1 MKKVNQTSNANLKA
15 AVTAATGAAVSAD
28 VRVAAA
34 TAAAA
39 TAEAVAT
46 ETAGTLART
55 AVQFRT
61 FVNNFVVEGG
71 EYRSFVGVCSDV
83 GVTHPDLVKW
93 VKKQKW
99 QEVFAIW
106 KEGAGYTR
114 NSFRSEEDWETYL
127 QLREAFLAAKKANK
141 KASRKLA
148 KARAAL
154 KAAKQEAIRARF
166 VEKSAKKAYNKFRKE
181 VKEIN
186 TAETAVMAEEKR
198 QEKARERAEKAGP
211 KEPPKRREAAAVA
224 GLESMLAWIKSRKTV
239 TETAA
244 PKAAVKVAATET
256 TVITETTNNLVV
268 EANAAVEYGYMD
280 LQTGE
285 FVSTKGTKEFSGAR
299 FKTGTINIQLFA
311 SKVSTIDAIEEA
323 SVEAIKAGK
332 EDSESLTQFLDKARK
347 AIKTNILTVAEEINN
362 LQDLVDMGRDQYQGD
377 LDQAV
382 DALEKAREA
391 VEKLE
396 EITNEFDA
404 KKASIK
410 VSDFEV
416 GTDGVLKPVKI
427 KSDKKGHK
435 VLHGTMQQVAIDT
448 IMVYGK
454 EANSS
459 GEGLHVTM
467 TPSVTGINALVRAAL
482 KWEEDYNCPGLLV
495 SIDPVHA
502 GTHMDVTAFKFNRRG
517 EFIKFAVK
525 SRNSVAVVSG
535 IGLKLNGIVAMS
547 CPEEHKMENVEPFVK
562 LFRKLSSITVDGEE
576 FIPCLPESNAKTR
589 NFELVWT
596 SKKLAKIWL
605 EVLAYASGGITSFL
619 SDIQKVDKGLQDRSR
634 LPLGWSPSVA
644 KKIVVEDYGVAFIN
658 DKLDHIDGQCYG
670 DAKLMAKLAGY
681 SEDAK
686 YAWQVRTETGKG
698 QMINVK
704 SLKQWLDFLIKA
716 KGYKVFYAKTTA
728 EVQGLFELHGKG
740 IVVIVGNTEDLAI
753 VGDNNFFKKC
763 PQQDKF
769 DGRGRC
775 FVELNILANLAPTG
789 NGSHAAWQVLS
800 GVCAQYKSAKT
811 GKSLRSKAAIK
822 RLVNESI
829 EIFKRGFKG
838 RNIGHSMP
846 ELLNWLTGRNGL
858 EGEAAVVA
866 ELSMKAA
873 DAAMKPIINLSAKLE
888 NEQQVVRGDA
898 SMTFAENM
906 QNVLFAKHEYMRGS
920 KAYKKG
926 PGLLKAELI
935 VPNNSKLL
943 RNGNQRVIAVR
954 YPHSNGYSFVMFQLV
969 TVDQAIERINNSTL
983 EQWQKDAIIMELKS
997 MHGNAVMCDSTKI
1010 VLEALGGMDF
1020 DGDKITV
1027 FTEKEYKE
1035 LLPVAHMRTIVA
1047 PIVTKAKDRDFVCPT
1062 GADEFEKFALLQKYM
1077 SEAEA
1082 VYVGQVADAVQVATE
1097 LIGSDRATVREHIIK
1112 MIKFNNLHHSNNAPV
1127 FSYEED
1133 IKWLPGLEGVML
1145 DPACCTVEKLRE
1157 VADRFMSETEERN
1170 YCVESVIAFAEYI
1183 VLMSGPCQ
1191 GYVIDTVKKACEV
1204 FNLGGKMAE
1213 GMKLKHKKFAP
1224 SFVITMDD
1232 KAQDKEDWELSLD
1245 MTPEYIL
1252 SEKLDYVTFGSSIQE
1267 EAFKA
1272 FTNAAKAEILSV
1284 FGGQNKVTW
1293 DDFEEAMKDG
1303 SGLSKVGDR
1312 INRGNKQ
1319 LRDMA
1324 SNCARALVAVDRK
1337 TQKAFAD
1344 SNVKVV
1350 SCLDAWGEALA
1361 TTAALYGTIN
1371 PLAMNAHVLSKYF
1384 KSLEFKTIVEQ
1395 LGIKE
1400 LPVKLAFTNN
1410 DAIADAL
1417 THVGEE
1423 VLFEYDAE
1431 TNRVEAVNLI
1441 EGVILPG
1448 KYSDGKYKIVQELKP
1463 CGKKFRKE
1471 LFAMLPAKEVLGI
1484 KEFDSSRFVMKAA
1497 YKGSDLALANDFME
1511 KLNEA
1516 KASNM
1521 KSCVYVNTPDKF
1533 KAIEKHLKENHK
1545 SYAFEDKMNAMYGT
1559 FMYLITLNETSDEIK
1574 VIRYMFAEKEMSQK
1588 AKDMLYGTSYCHGV
1602 IVDEETAKKK
1612 GWVNT
1617 YLLLEPFASTR
1628 KDDIAGEISKLEEAF
1643 AKDFKEMFL
1652 DEQFEKGHVGEVF
1665 AKYLAKV
1672 ASDEEEIEL
1681 EVTIPAWFYN
1691 NVGSADDMKHA
1702 SALLALGYEKEEV
1715 EDVYGTLPTDIV
1727 GMKEEELALYCATL
1741 LK

>member
-1 MKKVNQTSNANLKA
+1 MNKINIIPNNNLKA
-15 AVTAATGAAVSAD
+15 AVVAATGAAVAAD

-34 TAAAA
+34 TAAVV

-46 ETAGTLART
+46 ETAEKFART

-61 FVNNFVVEGG
+61 FVNNFSVEGG
-71 EYRSFVGVCSDV
+71 EYCSFIGVCSDV

-93 VKKQKW
+93 VRKQKW
-99 QEVFAIW
+99 AEVFEIW
-106 KEGAGYTR
+106 NQGSGYTK
-114 NSFRSEEDWETYL
+114 NSFRTEEDWETYL

-148 KARAAL
+148 KAKAAL
-154 KAAKQEAIRARF
+154 KAAKQEAVRARF
-166 VEKSAKKAYNKFRKE
+166 AEKSANKKYKKSRKDAKKTRATE
-181 VKEIN
+181 
-186 TAETAVMAEEKR
+186 AAVAVEEAR
-198 QEKARERAEKAGP
+198 LEKARKRAERSGP
-211 KEPPKRREAAAVA
+211 KAAPKQREAVAVA
-224 GLESMLAWIKSRKTV
+224 GLESILAWIESYKQA
-239 TETAA
+239 TE
-244 PKAAVKVAATET
+244 AAVSNAVAEVVAET
-256 TVITETTNNLVV
+256 VVENTTKLIA
-268 EANAAVEYGYMD
+268 EANAAVEYGYLD
-280 LQTGE
+280 PRTGE
-285 FVSTKGTKEFSGAR
+285 FVSTEEVKEFSDAR
-299 FKTGTINIQLFA
+299 FKTGAINIQLFA
-311 SKVSTIDAIEEA
+311 SKASAINEIEEA

-332 EDSESLTQFLDKARK
+332 EDRESLTQFLDKARK
-347 AIKTNILTVAEEINN
+347 AVKTNMLTVAEEINN

-377 LDQAV
+377 LDQAIEV
-382 DALEKAREA
+382 LEKAQEA

-396 EITNEFDA
+396 EISNEFDA

-535 IGLKLNGIVAMS
+535 VGLKLNGIVAMS

-562 LFRKLSSITVDGEE
+562 LFRKLSSITVDGED

-619 SDIQKVDKGLQDRSR
+619 SDIEKVHIGLQDRSR

-670 DAKLMAKLAGY
+670 DAKFMAELAGY

-728 EVQGLFELHGKG
+728 EVQGLFDLHGKG

-775 FVELNILANLAPTG
+775 FIELNILANLAPTG

-811 GKSLRSKAAIK
+811 GKSLRSKAVIK

-873 DAAMKPIINLSAKLE
+873 DAAMKPIINLSVKLE

-906 QNVLFAKHEYMRGS
+906 SNVLFAKHEYMRGS

-1035 LLPVAHMRTIVA
+1035 LLPVAHMKTIVA
-1047 PIVTKAKDRDFVCPT
+1047 PIVTKAKDRDFVCPA

-1213 GMKLKHKKFAP
+1213 GMKLKHKKFVP

-1272 FTNAAKAEILSV
+1272 FVDAAKAEILSV
-1284 FGGQNKVTW
+1284 FGGQNKATW

-1384 KSLEFKTIVEQ
+1384 KSLEFKAIVEQ

-1410 DAIADAL
+1410 DAITDAL
-1417 THVGEE
+1417 NHVGQE
-1423 VLFEYDAE
+1423 VLFEYDAK
-1431 TNRVEAVNLI
+1431 TNRVEAVNLM

-1463 CGKKFRKE
+1463 CGKKFRQE
-1471 LFAMLPAKEVLGI
+1471 LFAMLPANEVLGI
-1484 KEFDSSRFVMKAA
+1484 KEFDSSCFVMKAA
-1497 YKGSDLALANDFME
+1497 YSGKDLTLAEEFVADVEN
-1511 KLNEA
+1511 A
-1516 KASNM
+1516 KASGLE
-1521 KSCVYVNTPDKF
+1521 SFVYIGTPSEF
-1533 KAIEKHLKENHK
+1533 KAIEKSLAKYK
-1545 SYAFEDKMNAMYGT
+1545 SYVYKDKFSQTKSGS
-1559 FMYLITLNETSDEIK
+1559 FVYLLTMDRNTNSVSATK
-1574 VIRYMFAEKEMSQK
+1574 YMFAENKMAKE
-1588 AKDMLYGTSYCHGV
+1588 AKDVLHGTSYCHNIV
-1602 IVDEETAKKK
+1602 IDKETAKTK

-1617 YLLLEPFASTR
+1617 YLLLEPFAAS
-1628 KDDIAGEISKLEEAF
+1628 KKEAISNKLAELEEAY
-1643 AKDFKEMFL
+1643 ARDFKEIFL

-1672 ASDEEEIEL
+1672 ASDEEEAEL
-1681 EVTIPAWFYN
+1681 EVAIPAWFYD

-1715 EDVYGTLPTDIV
+1715 EDVYGTLPIDII

>member
-1 MKKVNQTSNANLKA
+1 MNKINTISNFNLKA
-15 AVTAATGAAVSAD
+15 AVLAATGAAVSAD
-28 VRVAAA
+28 VRVANA
-34 TAAAA
+34 TAAVAA
-39 TAEAVAT
+39 AETTVTETKDAVAR
-46 ETAGTLART
+46 AA
-55 AVQFRT
+55 AQFRT
-61 FVNNFVVEGG
+61 FVSNFVVEGG
-71 EYRSFVGVCSDV
+71 EYRSFMGICSDV
-83 GVTHPDLVKW
+83 GITHPDLVEW

-99 QEVFAIW
+99 QEVFKILNQ
-106 KEGAGYTR
+106 GSGYTR
-114 NSFRSEEDWETYL
+114 NSFRNEEDWETYL
-127 QLREAFLAAKKANK
+127 QLREEFLATQKANR

-148 KARAAL
+148 KAKAAL
-154 KAAKQEAIRARF
+154 KAVQKEAVRSRF
-166 VEKSAKKAYNKFRKE
+166 AEKSAKKAYNKLRKE
-181 VKEIN
+181 VKEDSA
-186 TAETAVMAEEKR
+186 AEAAVAAEKSR
-198 QEKARERAEKAGP
+198 LEKARKRAKKSGP
-211 KEPPKRREAAAVA
+211 KEPPKRREAVVVS
-224 GLESMLAWIKSRKTV
+224 GLESMLAWIESR
-239 TETAA
+239 
-244 PKAAVKVAATET
+244 KVAAKAAAFNAAVEVATET
-256 TVITETTNNLVV
+256 VVVTETTNNLVV

-299 FKTGTINIQLFA
+299 FKTGAINIQLFA
-311 SKVSTIDAIEEA
+311 SKASKIDKIEDA
-323 SVEAIKAGK
+323 SVEAIKAG
-332 EDSESLTQFLDKARK
+332 EEGSESFAQFLDKAQQAVK
-347 AIKTNILTVAEEINN
+347 NNVLTVADRIEK
-362 LQDLVDMGRDQYQGD
+362 LQDLVDTGLDQYQGD
-377 LDQAV
+377 LDQATETL
-382 DALEKAREA
+382 DKAEKV

-396 EITNEFDA
+396 EIANKFDA

-410 VSDFEV
+410 AADFEV
-416 GTDGVLKPVKI
+416 GANGLLSPVKI

-454 EANSS
+454 DANSS
-459 GEGLHVTM
+459 GEGLRVTM
-467 TPSVTGINALVRAAL
+467 TPSVTGVNALVRAAL
-482 KWEEDYNCPGLLV
+482 KWEEEHNCPGLLV
-495 SIDPVHA
+495 SVDPVHA
-502 GTHMDVTAFKFNRRG
+502 GTHMDATAFKFNRHG

-525 SRNSVAVVSG
+525 SRNSVAIVSG
-535 IGLKLNGIVAMS
+535 VGLKLNGIIAMS
-547 CPEEHKMENVEPFVK
+547 CPEEHQMENVEPFVK
-562 LFRKLSSITVDGEE
+562 LFRKLDRITVDGEE

-644 KKIVVEDYGVAFIN
+644 KRIIVEDYGVVFIN

-728 EVQGLFELHGKG
+728 EVQGLFDLHGQG
-740 IVVIVGNTEDLAI
+740 IVVIVGSTEDLAL

-769 DGRGRC
+769 DERGRC
-775 FVELNILANLAPTG
+775 FIELNILANLAPTG

-800 GVCAQYKSAKT
+800 GACAQYKSAKT
-811 GKSLRSKAAIK
+811 GKSLRSKAVIK

-838 RNIGHSMP
+838 KNIGHSMP

-858 EGEAAVVA
+858 EREAAVIA

-898 SMTFAENM
+898 SMTFAEDA

-1035 LLPVAHMRTIVA
+1035 LLPVAHMRTVVA
-1047 PIVTKAKDRDFVCPT
+1047 PIVTKAKDRDFVYPA

-1097 LIGSDRATVREHIIK
+1097 LIGSDRATVRQHIIK
-1112 MIKFNNLHHSNNAPV
+1112 MVKFNNLHHSNNAPV
-1127 FSYEED
+1127 FSYEKD
-1133 IKWLPGLEGVML
+1133 IQWLPGLEGVML

-1157 VADRFMSETEERN
+1157 VAGRFMSETEERN

-1213 GMKLKHKKFAP
+1213 GMKLKHKKFVP

-1232 KAQDKEDWELSLD
+1232 KAQNKDDWKLEVD

-1267 EAFKA
+1267 EAFQSFIA
-1272 FTNAAKAEILSV
+1272 AAKAEILSV

-1293 DDFEEAMKDG
+1293 DDFEEAMKNG
-1303 SGLSKVGDR
+1303 SGLSKVGDKTKR
-1312 INRGNKQ
+1312 ANKQ

-1324 SNCARALVAVDRK
+1324 SNCARALAAIDRK

-1344 SNVKVV
+1344 SNAKIV

-1384 KSLEFKTIVEQ
+1384 KSLEFKAIVEQ

-1410 DAIADAL
+1410 DAIADAQD
-1417 THVGEE
+1417 HIGKE
-1423 VLFEYDAE
+1423 VLFEYNAK
-1431 TNRVEAVNLI
+1431 TNRVEAVNLM

-1448 KYSDGKYKIVQELKP
+1448 KYSDGNYRIVEQVKP
-1463 CGKKFRKE
+1463 VGKKFRQE
-1471 LFAMLPAKEVLGI
+1471 LFAMLPANEVLGI

-1497 YKGSDLALANDFME
+1497 YKGNDLALANSFIE
-1511 KLNEA
+1511 ALENA
-1516 KASNM
+1516 KAADM
-1521 KSCVYVNTPDKF
+1521 KHFVYVGTPTKF
-1533 KAIEKHLKENHK
+1533 DAIEKSLEKKHK
-1545 SYAFEDKMNAMYGT
+1545 SYVFEDKMSAEYGT
-1559 FMYLITLNETSDEIK
+1559 FLYLVTLDQTSDEVK
-1574 VIRYMFAEKEMSQK
+1574 ATRYMFAEKEMNQE
-1588 AKDMLYGTSYCHGV
+1588 AKEMLYGTSLCHGA

-1617 YLLLEPFASTR
+1617 YLLLEPVVSTR
-1628 KDDIAGEISKLEEAF
+1628 KVAIANKIAELEEAF

-1665 AKYLAKV
+1665 AKYLAKL
-1672 ASDEEEIEL
+1672 ASDEEEAEL
-1681 EVTIPAWFYN
+1681 EVAIPAWFYN

-1702 SALLALGYEKEEV
+1702 SALLALGYKKEEV
-1715 EDVYGTLPTDIV
+1715 EDVYGTLPADIV
-1727 GMKEEELALYCATL
+1727 AMKEEELALYCAAL
-1741 LK
+1741 LQ